1 MHQVRLGVLHLAVF
15 CLSLVPS
22 AMAAD
27 PTTRPT
33 TTPVQ
38 PQPTIELAP
47 KFTCSIN
54 PPTGKPNAPPTTAVT
69 VKKTSGALKHD
80 TEVLIRL
87 GLAPSGAFLAHI
99 CGYHFGNDTA
109 KLSHVPVPAIS
120 DPNYIW
126 LCNAVVGKRR
136 CKPQPQPQP
145 QPPK

>member
-1 MHQVRLGVLHLAVF
+1 MHRIKIGVFVF
-15 CLSLVPS
+15 ALVSLSLAPL
-22 AMAAD
+22 AIAAD
-27 PTTRPT
+27 PPTRPT

-38 PQPTIELAP
+38 SQPSIELAP

-54 PPTGKPNAPPTTAVT
+54 PPAGKPNAPPITAVT

-99 CGYHFGNDTA
+99 CGYHFVNDKAT
-109 KLSHVPVPAIS
+109 LTHVPVPAIS

-126 LCNAVVGKRR
+126 LCNAAVGKRR

-145 QPPK
+145 PR